1 MSARSMRPSGI
12 PSARQRR
19 SLAALAAGALLLS
32 ACVTQ
37 GTHDQVVGERDQLSD
52 ERDGLR
58 ARVELLEASNQAL
71 EEERV
76 ALLEE
81 TEGLRETRAALEE
94 SIRVAEQTL
103 AARESTLVQTEAALD
118 AQRRAH
124 DDAVAAAEADLAS
137 IRATYDGLV
146 TDLQSEV
153 EENRVQIEHLR
164 EGAGFTLPSEVVFGP
179 GSAQPTAAG
188 RKVLRQ
194 MGQRLSRGQ
203 EHIEVHGHTD
213 ALPTSGASASRYPTN
228 WELAGARAASVVR
241 ILVEA
246 GVAPERIVAVSHASF
261 DPLASNQTPQ
271 GRAQNRRIEIR
282 LKAPPEGEGVAAP
295 PAP

>member
-1 MSARSMRPSGI
+1 MSARSMRLWGI
-12 PSARQRR
+12 PSLRLRR
-19 SLAALAAGALLLS
+19 SLAALAAGGLLLS

-37 GTHDQVVGERDQLSD
+37 GTHDRVVGERDQLSD

-71 EEERV
+71 AEERV

-81 TEGLRETRAALEE
+81 TESLREVRAELAE
-94 SIRVAEQTL
+94 SISVVEQTL
-103 AARESTLVQTEAALD
+103 AARESALAHTEAALE

-137 IRATYDGLV
+137 IRDTYDGLV

-164 EGAGFTLPSEVVFGP
+164 EGAGFTLPGEVVFGP
-179 GSAQPTAAG
+179 GSAELTAAG

-194 MGQRLSRGQ
+194 MGQRLGRG
-203 EHIEVHGHTD
+203 EERIEVHGHTD
-213 ALPTSGASASRYPTN
+213 SQPTRGASASRYPSN

-261 DPLASNQTPQ
+261 EPLTSNETPQ

-282 LKAPPEGEGVAAP
+282 LKPLREGERAAAP
-295 PAP
+295 LAP

>member
-1 MSARSMRPSGI
+1 MRLWGI
-12 PSARQRR
+12 PSPRLRR

-32 ACVTQ
+32 ACVTR
-37 GTHDQVVGERDQLSD
+37 GTHDRVVGERDQVSA
-52 ERDGLR
+52 ERDSLR
-58 ARVELLEASNQAL
+58 NRVELLEASNQAL
-71 EEERV
+71 SEERV
-76 ALLEE
+76 VLLEE
-81 TEGLRETRAALEE
+81 TESLRETRAELEA
-94 SIRVAEQTL
+94 SISAAEQTL
-103 AARESTLVQTEAALD
+103 VARESALADTEAALD

-124 DDAVAAAEADLAS
+124 DDAVAAAEAELAS
-137 IRATYDGLV
+137 IRDTYDGLV

-188 RKVLRQ
+188 RKVLLQ
-194 MGQRLSRGQ
+194 MGQRLGRGD
-203 EHIEVHGHTD
+203 ERIEVHGHTD
-213 ALPTSGASASRYPTN
+213 SLPTSGASASRYPTN

-241 ILVEA
+241 ILVES
-246 GVAPERIVAVSHASF
+246 GVDPERIVAVSHASF
-261 DPLASNQTPQ
+261 DPLTSNDTPD

-282 LKAPPEGEGVAAP
+282 LKALPEGERAAAP